1 MELSFIASLLSD
13 KQFAEFL
20 RLGIVYV
27 HLIACCVAIGLVL
40 TSDIAMTQ
48 QLFKAERC
56 SASDAHHLTSLQKTV
71 SWSLIV
77 LWITGFAIV
86 GIDVADKGLV
96 YFENPKIQAKIAI
109 VALLTLNGFVLHA
122 AVLPA
127 VQRVGSLLDLS
138 VGMRTLALFSGAF
151 SAVSWFYAAMLG
163 VGRPLAWK
171 YSLLE
176 LMAAYPL
183 LIVGG
188 FTSMMLLTHWSKKTL
203 EAKENGWNNTLV
215 VASRK

>member
-1 MELSFIASLLSD
+1 MGFSMISTLLAD
-13 KQFAEFL
+13 KQFLEFL
-20 RLGIVYV
+20 RLGIVYS
-27 HLIACCVAIGLVL
+27 HLIACCVAIGSVV
-40 TSDIAMTQ
+40 TSDIAMVR

-56 SASDAHHLTSLQKTV
+56 SERDAHDLTSLQKTV
-71 SWSLIV
+71 SWSLLM
-77 LWITGFAIV
+77 LWVTGFAII
-86 GIDVADKGLV
+86 GIDLVDKGLV
-96 YFENPKIQAKIAI
+96 YFENPKLQAKIA
-109 VALLTLNGFVLHA
+109 VVMLLTLNGFVLHS

-138 VGMRTLALFSGAF
+138 VGMRTLAVFSGAF

-183 LIVGG
+183 LIVVG
-188 FTSMMLLTHWSKKTL
+188 FISMMLLTQWSKKTL
-203 EAKENGWNNTLV
+203 EARENGWDKAPD
-215 VASRK
+215 VASA